1 MQVRLWTIESTEVVF
16 REATRCDHFVFSEA
30 RAVDMEIILT

>member
-1 MQVRLWTIESTEVVF
+1 MQVRLWTMESIEVVF
-16 REATRCDHFVFSEA
+16 REATRSDHLVFSGA